1 MNRITDKQI
10 TDYLQDNIGSFH
22 NKRLES
28 LNNLELDNLLRRKNP
43 YLFRSKNLVVACDLI
58 KSLLDAHLSS
68 QEETLFGG
76 LLEDLAIYVA
86 GNDA

>member
-76 LLEDLAIYVA
+76 LLEDLAIYVT